1 MSITSISELSDGAL
15 VKILL
20 FGDQNY
26 TQVENLC
33 IINATIKNL
42 VDYERFNGPLL

>member
-26 TQVENLC
+26 TQVENLY

-42 VDYERFNGPLL
+42 VD